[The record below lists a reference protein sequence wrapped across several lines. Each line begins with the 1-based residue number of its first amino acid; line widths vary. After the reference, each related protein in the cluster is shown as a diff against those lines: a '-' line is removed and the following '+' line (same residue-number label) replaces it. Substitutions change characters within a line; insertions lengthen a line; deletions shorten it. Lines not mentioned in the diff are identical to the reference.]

1 MEKLPSPIGQNGAFF
16 GTVFENSL
24 RKIVV
29 LAVPLHNGL
38 KESVNEWLLRMIGM
52 IRRRKTIWNQPKNP
66 LVLLV
71 TALPTTP
78 RFVEYEKVYL
88 LKNQFIR
95 QESMDTL
102 AYLKLSFPFRM
113 PDFKKRGME
122 SLWNVSDE
130 DKMQAALAMTFR
142 NEPRAKAMFFMRD

>member
-1 MEKLPSPIGQNGAFF
+1 MI
-16 GTVFENSL
+16 L
-24 RKIVV
+24 R
-29 LAVPLHNGL
+29 
-38 KESVNEWLLRMIGM
+38 RMT
-52 IRRRKTIWNQPKNP
+52 IRNQPRNP
-66 LVLLV
+66 FIPLM

-102 AYLKLSFPFRM
+102 AYLKLFFPFRM
-113 PDFKKRGME
+113 PDFHKRGTE
-122 SLWNVSDE
+122 SLWNVSGE

-142 NEPRAKAMFFMRD
+142 NEPRAKAMSFMRDYSERYDWLKEVFLDWAFTFVSA